1 MEPWELGLDYV
12 IEAFKSVLGLKEVSP
27 LGSPKRTGVCDSKE
41 KPVQW
46 HTGYWMGLGKFEFG
60 IVLECKKYEY
70 WPIAVFIE
78 NELKNSTLL
87 SKLQDI
93 AKSEDGAKIW
103 VGFARNA
110 WQGKARPVIERIG
123 GEGDLIRLPELTDK
137 KWNQMLEE
145 AYACLDPQKNHRGRA
160 EQTIMLRNGEKRK
173 MEVSPS
179 LLIHVQTYVPGTA
192 KEAYMFVRGGFKLL
206 SPFYDIVKEQS
217 QNSSPSPSPSGI
229 RHVSNGSREALPPN
243 VRMFVWRRDQGKCV
257 QCGGNERL
265 EFDHIIPVSKGGS
278 NTERNIQLLCER
290 CNRGK
295 GTQIL

>member
-123 GEGDLIRLPELTDK
+123 VIVHRIAEDVEIAPIGE
-137 KWNQMLEE
+137 
-145 AYACLDPQKNHRGRA
+145 
-160 EQTIMLRNGEKRK
+160 
-173 MEVSPS
+173 
-179 LLIHVQTYVPGTA
+179 
-192 KEAYMFVRGGFKLL
+192 RGGKAQ
-206 SPFYDIVKEQS
+206 PIA
-217 QNSSPSPSPSGI
+217 G
-229 RHVSNGSREALPPN
+229 
-243 VRMFVWRRDQGKCV
+243 CV
-257 QCGGNERL
+257 LIN
-265 EFDHIIPVSKGGS
+265 
-278 NTERNIQLLCER
+278 
-290 CNRGK
+290 
-295 GTQIL
+295 